1 MPSAWNTI
9 HHRGNKV
16 FFTEEVRFFFT
27 EKKSGCLRHGIRFIT
42 EEIRFFHRGKERMP
56 SAWNTIHHR
65 GNKVFF
71 TEEVS
76 FFSQRNRVDAFGMEY
91 DSSQRK

>member
-1 MPSAWNTI
+1 
-9 HHRGNKV
+9 
-16 FFTEEVRFFFT
+16 
-27 EKKSGCLRHGIRFIT
+27 
-42 EEIRFFHRGKERMP
+42 MP

-91 DSSQRK
+91 DSSQRKYGFFHRGIEWMPSAWNTIHHRGNKVFFTEEVRFYRRGIE